1 MPLFG
6 KYQKIERTV
15 VAIGLKQ
22 PVETE
27 QAGKKCAYPENCRTE
42 SGQEIEVGADT
53 EGNGRDHREKEQ
65 DARERTAAGAN
76 PEANIANEES

>member
-27 QAGKKCAYPENCRTE
+27 QAGKKRAYPENCRTE
-42 SGQEIEVGADT
+42 CGTGD
-53 EGNGRDHREKEQ
+53 
-65 DARERTAAGAN
+65 
-76 PEANIANEES
+76 